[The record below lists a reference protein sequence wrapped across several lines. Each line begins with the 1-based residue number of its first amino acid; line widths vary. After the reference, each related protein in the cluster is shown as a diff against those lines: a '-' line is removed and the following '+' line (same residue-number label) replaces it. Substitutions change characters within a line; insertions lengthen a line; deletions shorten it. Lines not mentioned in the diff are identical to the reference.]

1 MSTQANSMLSF
12 NDTIRTEMKHDYER
26 VTTEII
32 TELKALVGGDNV
44 STSESDIEE
53 YSHDETP
60 RAQPHIPQVILRPTD
75 TASIARLLAFASER
89 RIPVTPRGAGT
100 GLSGGCTPI
109 YNGIVLS
116 MERMNRILRIDKD
129 SFVAIV
135 EAGVTLSEL
144 QSQVEPQGLCYP
156 LYPGEMTATIGG
168 NIATNAGGMNAVKY
182 GVTRH
187 HVLGLEAVLPNG
199 EIIKSGGEFVK
210 CSTGYDLTQLI
221 IGSEGTLAVVTSVM
235 LKLTTRPAK
244 REVALI
250 PFTNLQGAIDA
261 VPQILRL
268 KMVPAGIEFMEKSII
283 HIVEK
288 HLGKEL
294 PYHDH
299 EAFLMIIMEAE
310 SESQIYDYF
319 SQVDQICKQHGAID
333 IMIPGSKR
341 AMRELLDARE
351 KFYPA
356 IRGFAPVQLVDVVVP
371 RSEIAR
377 FVARVK
383 EISKEHNIPVIAYG
397 HAGDGNVHLH
407 PVCVDMSKEEWLKKL
422 PRLLRDIYSAG
433 VSLGGAIS
441 GEHGIGFDKK
451 PYLSIQMNEAYLNIL
466 KAIKRAFDPNNIL
479 NPGKI
484 FDL

>member
-1 MSTQANSMLSF
+1 
-12 NDTIRTEMKHDYER
+12 MKHKYRR
-26 VTTEII
+26 VTPEII
-32 TELKALVGGDNV
+32 TELTTVVGRDNV
-44 STSESDIEE
+44 STSKSDIEG

-60 RAQPHIPQVILRPTD
+60 LAQPHVPQVIVRPTN
-75 TASIARLLAFASER
+75 TASIARLLAFASGK

-109 YNGIVLS
+109 CGGIVLS
-116 MERMNRILRIDKD
+116 LERMNRILEIDKD
-129 SFVAIV
+129 NFVAIV

-144 QSQVEPQGLCYP
+144 ESQVESQGLSYP

-168 NIATNAGGMNAVKY
+168 NVATNAGGMNAVKY

-187 HVLGLEAVLPNG
+187 HVLGLEAVLPDG

-221 IGSEGTLAVVTSVM
+221 IGSEGTLAVVTKVT

-244 REVALI
+244 RELALI
-250 PFTNLQGAIDA
+250 PFVNLQGAINA

-268 KMVPAGIEFMEKSII
+268 KMVPTGIEFMEKSII
-283 HIVEK
+283 RIVEK
-288 HLGKEL
+288 HLDKEL
-294 PYHDH
+294 PYHDY

-310 SESQIYDYF
+310 SESEIYDYF
-319 SQVDQICKQHGAID
+319 STIERICKQHGAMD
-333 IMIPGSKR
+333 IMIPGTER
-341 AMRELLDARE
+341 AKRELLGARE

-356 IRGFAPVQLVDVVVP
+356 LRGSAPMEIVDVVVP

-377 FVARVK
+377 FVARVR
-383 EISKEHNIPVIAYG
+383 EISEEHKIPVIAYG

-407 PVCVDMSKEEWLKKL
+407 PICINMGKEEWRRKL
-422 PRLLRDIYSAG
+422 PHLLEDIYRAG
-433 VSLGGAIS
+433 VSFGGAIS

-451 PYLSIQMNEAYLNIL
+451 PYLPIQMDDAYLNIL
-466 KAIKRAFDPNNIL
+466 KAVKKAFDPNNIL

>member
-1 MSTQANSMLSF
+1 
-12 NDTIRTEMKHDYER
+12 MKHEYER
-26 VTTEII
+26 VTPEII
-32 TELKALVGGDNV
+32 TELTAIVGRGNV
-44 STSESDIEE
+44 STSESDIQG

-60 RAQPHIPQVILRPTD
+60 LAQPHIPQAILRPTD
-75 TASIARLLAFASER
+75 TASISRLMAFASER

-109 YNGIVLS
+109 HNGIVLS
-116 MERMNRILRIDKD
+116 MERMNHILRIDQD
-129 SFVAIV
+129 SFIAIV

-187 HVLGLEAVLPNG
+187 HILGLEAVLPNG

-235 LKLTTRPAK
+235 LKLTARPAK

-294 PYHDH
+294 PYHEH

-310 SESQIYDYF
+310 SESQIYNYF
-319 SQVDQICKQHGAID
+319 SSVDLICKQHGAID

-356 IRGFAPVQLVDVVVP
+356 IRGFAPMQLVDVVVP
-371 RSEIAR
+371 RREIAR

-383 EISKEHNIPVIAYG
+383 ELSKEYNIPIITYG

-407 PVCVDMSKEEWLKKL
+407 PLCVDMSEEEWRKKL
-422 PRLLRDIYSAG
+422 PHLLRDIYNAG
-433 VSLGGAIS
+433 VSFGGAIS

-451 PYLSIQMNEAYLNIL
+451 PYISIQMNAAHLNIL
-466 KAIKRAFDPNNIL
+466 KAVKRAFDPNNIL

-484 FDL
+484 FDS

>member
-1 MSTQANSMLSF
+1 
-12 NDTIRTEMKHDYER
+12 MKHKYRR
-26 VTTEII
+26 VTPEIA
-32 TELKALVGGDNV
+32 TELTTIVGRDNI
-44 STSESDIEE
+44 STSKSDIEG

-60 RAQPHIPQVILRPTD
+60 LAQPHVPQVIVRPTSA
-75 TASIARLLAFASER
+75 ASIARLLAFASGK
-89 RIPVTPRGAGT
+89 RIPVNPRGAGT

-109 YNGIVLS
+109 YGGIVLS
-116 MERMNRILRIDKD
+116 LERMNRILEIDKD
-129 SFVAIV
+129 NFVAIV

-144 QSQVEPQGLCYP
+144 QSQVEPQGLSYP

-168 NIATNAGGMNAVKY
+168 NVATNAGGMNAVKY

-187 HVLGLEAVLPNG
+187 HVLGLEAVLPGG

-210 CSTGYDLTQLI
+210 CSTGYDLTQLL
-221 IGSEGTLAVVTSVM
+221 IGSEGTLAVVTKVM

-244 REVALI
+244 RELALI
-250 PFTNLQGAIDA
+250 PFVNLQGAIDA

-268 KMVPAGIEFMEKSII
+268 KMVPTGIEFMEKSII
-283 HIVEK
+283 RIVEK
-288 HLGKEL
+288 HLNKEL
-294 PYHDH
+294 PYHDY

-310 SESQIYDYF
+310 SESEIYDYF
-319 SQVDQICKQHGAID
+319 STVERICKQHGAMD
-333 IMIPGSKR
+333 IMIPGTER
-341 AMRELLDARE
+341 AKRELLGARE

-356 IRGFAPVQLVDVVVP
+356 MRGFAPMEIVDVVVP

-383 EISKEHNIPVIAYG
+383 EISEEHQIPVIAYG

-407 PVCVDMSKEEWLKKL
+407 PICVNMDKEEWRRKL
-422 PRLLRDIYSAG
+422 PHLLGDIYRAG
-433 VSLGGAIS
+433 VSFGGAIS

-451 PYLSIQMNEAYLNIL
+451 PYLPIQMDDAYLNIL
-466 KAIKRAFDPNNIL
+466 KAVKRAFDPNNIL

>member
-1 MSTQANSMLSF
+1 M
-12 NDTIRTEMKHDYER
+12 ITEMKHKYRR
-26 VTTEII
+26 VTPEII
-32 TELKALVGGDNV
+32 TELTTVVGRDNV
-44 STSESDIEE
+44 STSKSDIEG

-60 RAQPHIPQVILRPTD
+60 LAQPHVPQVIVRPTN
-75 TASIARLLAFASER
+75 TASIARLLAFASGK

-109 YNGIVLS
+109 CGGIVLS
-116 MERMNRILRIDKD
+116 LERMNRILEIDKD
-129 SFVAIV
+129 NFVAIV

-144 QSQVEPQGLCYP
+144 QSQVESQGLSYP

-168 NIATNAGGMNAVKY
+168 NVATNAGGMNAVKY

-221 IGSEGTLAVVTSVM
+221 IGSEGTLAVVTKVT

-244 REVALI
+244 RELALI
-250 PFTNLQGAIDA
+250 PFVNLQGAINA

-268 KMVPAGIEFMEKSII
+268 KMVPTGIEFMEKSII
-283 HIVEK
+283 RIVEK
-288 HLGKEL
+288 HLNKEL
-294 PYHDH
+294 PYHDY

-310 SESQIYDYF
+310 SESEIYDYF
-319 SQVDQICKQHGAID
+319 STIERICKQHGAID
-333 IMIPGSKR
+333 IMIPGTER
-341 AMRELLDARE
+341 AKRELLGARE

-356 IRGFAPVQLVDVVVP
+356 LRGFAPMEIVDVVVP

-377 FVARVK
+377 FVARVR
-383 EISKEHNIPVIAYG
+383 EISEEHKIPVIAYG

-407 PVCVDMSKEEWLKKL
+407 PICANMGKEEWRRKL
-422 PRLLRDIYSAG
+422 PHLLGDIYRAG
-433 VSLGGAIS
+433 VSFGGAIS
-441 GEHGIGFDKK
+441 GEHGIGFGKK
-451 PYLSIQMNEAYLNIL
+451 PYLPIQMDDAYLTIL
-466 KAIKRAFDPNNIL
+466 KAVKKAFDPNNIL

>member
-1 MSTQANSMLSF
+1 
-12 NDTIRTEMKHDYER
+12 MKHKYRR
-26 VTTEII
+26 VTPEII
-32 TELKALVGGDNV
+32 TELTTVVGRDNV
-44 STSESDIEE
+44 STSKSDIEG

-60 RAQPHIPQVILRPTD
+60 LAQPHVPQVIVRPTN
-75 TASIARLLAFASER
+75 TASIARLLAFASGK

-109 YNGIVLS
+109 CGGIVLS
-116 MERMNRILRIDKD
+116 LERMNRILEIDKD
-129 SFVAIV
+129 NFVAIV

-144 QSQVEPQGLCYP
+144 QSQVESQGLSYP

-168 NIATNAGGMNAVKY
+168 NVATNAGGMNAVKY

-221 IGSEGTLAVVTSVM
+221 IGSEGTLAVVTKVT

-244 REVALI
+244 RELALI
-250 PFTNLQGAIDA
+250 PFVNLQGAINA

-268 KMVPAGIEFMEKSII
+268 KMVPTGIEFMEKSII
-283 HIVEK
+283 RIVEK
-288 HLGKEL
+288 HLDKEL
-294 PYHDH
+294 PYHDY

-310 SESQIYDYF
+310 SESEIYDYF
-319 SQVDQICKQHGAID
+319 STIERICKQHGAMD
-333 IMIPGSKR
+333 IMIPGTER
-341 AMRELLDARE
+341 AKRELLGARE

-356 IRGFAPVQLVDVVVP
+356 LRGFAPMEIVDVVVP

-377 FVARVK
+377 FVARVR
-383 EISKEHNIPVIAYG
+383 EISEEHKIPVIAYG

-407 PVCVDMSKEEWLKKL
+407 PICINMGKEEWRRKL
-422 PRLLRDIYSAG
+422 PHLLEDIYRAG
-433 VSLGGAIS
+433 VSFGGAIS

-451 PYLSIQMNEAYLNIL
+451 PYLPIQMDDAYLNIL
-466 KAIKRAFDPNNIL
+466 KAVKKAFDPNNIL

>member
-1 MSTQANSMLSF
+1 
-12 NDTIRTEMKHDYER
+12 MKHKYRR
-26 VTTEII
+26 VTPEII
-32 TELKALVGGDNV
+32 TELTTVVGRDNV
-44 STSESDIEE
+44 STSKSDIEG

-60 RAQPHIPQVILRPTD
+60 LAQPHVPQVIVRPTN
-75 TASIARLLAFASER
+75 TASIARLLAFASGK

-109 YNGIVLS
+109 CGGIVLS
-116 MERMNRILRIDKD
+116 LERMNRILEIDKD
-129 SFVAIV
+129 NFVAIV

-144 QSQVEPQGLCYP
+144 ESQVESQGLSYP

-168 NIATNAGGMNAVKY
+168 NVATNAGGMNAVKY

-221 IGSEGTLAVVTSVM
+221 IGSEGTLAVVTKVT

-244 REVALI
+244 RELALI
-250 PFTNLQGAIDA
+250 PFVNLQGAINA
-261 VPQILRL
+261 VPQILSL
-268 KMVPAGIEFMEKSII
+268 KMVPTGIEFMEKSII
-283 HIVEK
+283 RIVEK
-288 HLGKEL
+288 HLDKEL
-294 PYHDH
+294 PYHDY

-310 SESQIYDYF
+310 SESEIYDYF
-319 SQVDQICKQHGAID
+319 STIERICKQHGAMD
-333 IMIPGSKR
+333 IMIPGTER
-341 AMRELLDARE
+341 AKRELLGARE

-356 IRGFAPVQLVDVVVP
+356 LRGSAPMEIVDVVVP

-377 FVARVK
+377 FVARVR
-383 EISKEHNIPVIAYG
+383 EISEEHKIPVIAYG

-407 PVCVDMSKEEWLKKL
+407 PICINMGKEEWRRKL
-422 PRLLRDIYSAG
+422 PHLLEDIYRAG
-433 VSLGGAIS
+433 VSFGGAIS

-451 PYLSIQMNEAYLNIL
+451 PYLPIQMDDAYLNIL
-466 KAIKRAFDPNNIL
+466 KAVKKAFDPNNIL